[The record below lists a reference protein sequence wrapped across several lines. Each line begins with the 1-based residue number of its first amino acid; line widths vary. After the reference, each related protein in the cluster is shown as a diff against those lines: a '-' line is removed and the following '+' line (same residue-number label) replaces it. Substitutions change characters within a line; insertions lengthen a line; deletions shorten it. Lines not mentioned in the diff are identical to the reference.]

1 MKRFPEIARRA
12 VSLALAASM
21 SLSVLAPCASAAATA
36 RDLENSVDE
45 LGNVDLSDEVYNVP
59 GDTAF
64 TAADTAADPLGGDD
78 EEEIDLDD
86 LTEEQLAE
94 QAVVDEAGHT
104 EHTPDTDAEPV
115 YEQPATCAER
125 GYAIYPCS
133 FTLEQEDGTV
143 AHCYHQVVVWLPL
156 ADHAWGEWQEPDDAD
171 SQKYRVC
178 TVCNAVEYED
188 GTVVTPGGIPI
199 TDPDQPEWL
208 PGDGQVDTCGL
219 GDYIRKQYNKV
230 VEGIKNAYNDLKKD
244 LDEKIEKAKA
254 DSQKTLDE
262 RYPDDHDPSKSNV
275 LIQTDKH
282 DVTCL
287 EDGYI
292 KYKCTRTDEQRV
304 SSSINNP
311 IKDIYNRLPSSW
323 QKKVQDTLKNNGLE
337 ALGNQLGNDKFT
349 LSFDVKLTC
358 EHDENNPI
366 VVTTEKAAGHH
377 EFPDENDPANW
388 KVTKKPTCK
397 EDGEETLTCIG
408 ACKGKEEGGVKIRK
422 IGHEDVEHQWVKIDS
437 VAATCEKDG
446 YDRYQCSVC
455 GDKEDRKTADALGH
469 DYQNYADDRNPA
481 CQEQTATGH
490 CTRCGGA
497 DTKVT
502 SAALVPHKFTTWTGT
517 GISVSGQYLYYES
530 TCDICHEKTKQ
541 INVAEKKLDD
551 LDEALDG
558 DPLTATDDEL
568 LEVDGLYN
576 GAKAAITVLEYANK
590 HLHTSF
596 NTEKYTARLDEMTD
610 RYKKFEHESLQ
621 RGCEKTASEA
631 IKKAHET
638 IDNKDPSEMTNDE
651 MKEVIGAYVAASAA
665 VGQLDDGRAKKTELQ
680 AELAELKKT
689 VEEIESKYAQKVI
702 EGVWDDLKNGTLD
715 KTKLEALK
723 KTLEDLEPMIPD
735 SLKESYEQVVD
746 AVDAAIKAID
756 LVNNA
761 SALIKKLQ
769 EEIKNGNISQD
780 TVKQLQDLVKQARDL
795 ADQIKENP
803 ILKNA
808 VDTIIKN
815 AEKALKEAAA
825 NKALDALK
833 EAIKNGDLSKID
845 EAFDQAQKAIDE
857 LRHYAPE
864 VADKLS
870 NALEEIKKTYLHGIK
885 DELEKALKDGTYQ
898 EKLDKL
904 KDVVK
909 KYEDMIKDIDASGAL
924 KELWDTILN
933 EELTKLITDTAN
945 EINKIVND
953 KDMSALDKI
962 AALNELSDDLHKQ
975 LEDIVGKDRA
985 DKLLEP
991 FDKLIEQAK
1000 ETVAKAA
1007 AAAGDSLIKEALKAI
1022 KQAVD
1027 SAENK
1032 EDAINQIE
1040 SIYDQAH
1047 ELLTKAGM
1055 SNEDATAKL
1064 EPVRSAIDSVKKLL
1078 DESFVSMDTIKA
1090 AVDVLVD
1097 AMLESGTIEG
1107 GLHDLVRTVLDGKNL
1122 DPAVTRVILVV
1133 ARDVLKKADW
1143 SRLTPSLLDDVM
1155 DMAIDKAKKKISK
1168 KYNSTIAKIAN
1179 DLIDELKP
1187 TMNDLVHKEVGQ
1199 DTIDKVRDVFLNAI
1213 DNGIA
1218 GIDAGKNREELLDT
1232 ARDDLLK
1239 LSPVISAELKRIG
1252 AKAAESVNKEMHDKV
1267 TAALPG
1273 VILPNLIGD
1282 LIGNLAED
1290 IVNKEIGKE
1299 DPKITAEIDKYVKYL
1314 TCPGHKHATRISQAL
1329 GCTTDEIQ
1337 EDYCTRCDWVF
1348 SKTKIADAL
1357 GHDPVTVPGV
1367 EPTETADG
1375 LTDGI
1380 QCARCGAW
1388 LEPQE
1393 VIPAQEPQY
1402 EKYLVKSAVTA
1413 DTAKA
1418 AGYKNQKKLDEA
1430 IDAALTKAGYQTAN
1444 SERFL
1449 AQVQTS
1455 IGILSNDRYPE
1466 DGVTGMVKLPAG
1478 AAGKNCTFYAVQVL
1492 TADTHGYSAGDV
1504 VVTPLTVTSEGISF
1518 KLPVQSV
1525 VAIAWKVNE

>member
-21 SLSVLAPCASAAATA
+21 SLSVLAPCASAAVTA

-45 LGNVDLSDEVYNVP
+45 LGNVDLTDEVFNVP
-59 GDTAF
+59 D
-64 TAADTAADPLGGDD
+64 DTAADADTLGGDD
-78 EEEIDLDD
+78 EVEIDLDD

-156 ADHAWGEWQEPDDAD
+156 ADHEWGEWQEPDDAD

-199 TDPDQPEWL
+199 VDPDQPEWL
-208 PGDGQVDTCGL
+208 PGDGSEIATCKL
-219 GDYIRKQYNKV
+219 DLNATLDKLKNDALNAAEKELRKQEQKIINEDHPHDHVKGELVATVEATCTKEGYKEYQCNKQFPHTITV
-230 VEGIKNAYNDLKKD
+230 TVDNPLYKYHIGQKRYTYSRDITLTCK
-244 LDEKIEKAKA
+244 EKTKE
-254 DSQKTLDE
+254 
-262 RYPDDHDPSKSNV
+262 
-275 LIQTDKH
+275 
-282 DVTCL
+282 
-287 EDGYI
+287 
-292 KYKCTRTDEQRV
+292 
-304 SSSINNP
+304 P
-311 IKDIYNRLPSSW
+311 IK
-323 QKKVQDTLKNNGLE
+323 
-337 ALGNQLGNDKFT
+337 AL
-349 LSFDVKLTC
+349 
-358 EHDENNPI
+358 EHD
-366 VVTTEKAAGHH
+366 
-377 EFPDENDPANW
+377 FPDEDDPKNW
-388 KVTKKPTCK
+388 VVTKPATCE
-397 EDGEETLTCIG
+397 EDGVETLTCTR
-408 ACKGKEEGGVKIRK
+408 CDGKEDGGIKTRAIPHGNVA
-422 IGHEDVEHQWVKIDS
+422 HQWVKRDS
-437 VAATCEKDG
+437 VAATCEEEG
-446 YDRYQCSVC
+446 YDLYECSVC
-455 GDKEDRKTADALGH
+455 KTTKKEKTAEKLSH
-469 DYQNYADDRNPA
+469 LFTNYVDDGKPA
-481 CQEQTATGH
+481 CQPQSKTATCDRPG
-490 CTRCGGA
+490 CNAT
-497 DTKVT
+497 DTQT
-502 SAALVPHKFTTWTGT
+502 SAALVPHEFTEWT
-517 GISVSGQYLYYES
+517 VDQEFLGQALYYKS
-530 TCDICHEKTKQ
+530 TCNICHEETKR
-541 INVAEKKLDD
+541 INVAEKKLDE
-551 LDEALDG
+551 LDKALDK
-558 DPLTATDDEL
+558 DPTQMSDSELTEIVA
-568 LEVDGLYN
+568 LYN
-576 GAKAAITVLEYANK
+576 AAKAAISLMDKVGVNVDSYQKRLDDMKTRYDAVQHESEQRLALAAAKEAVKQAEDLINGKDPANM
-590 HLHTSF
+590 S
-596 NTEKYTARLDEMTD
+596 NEDMAAVIAAYTAAE
-610 RYKKFEHESLQ
+610 
-621 RGCEKTASEA
+621 TAV
-631 IKKAHET
+631 
-638 IDNKDPSEMTNDE
+638 N
-651 MKEVIGAYVAASAA
+651 
-665 VGQLDDGRAKKTELQ
+665 QLDDSNAGKAALKTR
-680 AELAELKKT
+680 LAALKKT
-689 VEEIESKYAQKVI
+689 VEQIEAKYAQKVI
-702 EGVWDDLKNGTLD
+702 EDIWDKLKNGELD
-715 KTKLEALK
+715 KSQLEAFK
-723 KTLEDLEPMIPD
+723 KVLEDLEPIIPD

-780 TVKQLQDLVKQARDL
+780 TIKQLQELVKQARDL
-795 ADQIKENP
+795 VDQIKENP

-857 LRHYAPE
+857 LRPYAPD

-870 NALEEIKKTYLHGIK
+870 NALEEIKKTYIHGIK

-909 KYEDMIKDIDASGAL
+909 KYEDMIKELDVSGAL

-933 EELTKLITDTAN
+933 EELTKLITDMAN

-953 KDMSALDKI
+953 KDMSALEKI
-962 AALNELSDDLHKQ
+962 AALNKLSDDLHKQ

-1007 AAAGDSLIKEALKAI
+1007 AAAGNSLIKEALKAI

-1027 SAENK
+1027 SAESK
-1032 EDAINQIE
+1032 EDAINQME

-1055 SNEDATAKL
+1055 SDEDATAKL

-1097 AMLESGTIEG
+1097 AMLESDTIEG
-1107 GLHDLVRTVLDGKNL
+1107 GLHDLVRAVLDGKNL
-1122 DPAVTRVILVV
+1122 DPAVTRAILVV

-1155 DMAIDKAKKKISK
+1155 DMAIDKVKEKISK
-1168 KYNSTIAKIAN
+1168 KYISPVAKVAN
-1179 DLIDELKP
+1179 ELIDELKP
-1187 TMNDLVHKEVGQ
+1187 TMNDLMHKEVGQ
-1199 DTIDKVRDVFLNAI
+1199 DTIDKVRDVFLKAL

-1232 ARDDLLK
+1232 ARDDLLG
-1239 LSPVISAELKRIG
+1239 LSPVVSAELKRIG
-1252 AKAAESVNKEMHDKV
+1252 AKAAESINQEMHDKV
-1267 TAALPG
+1267 EAALPG
-1273 VILPNLIGD
+1273 VILPDLIGD

-1290 IVNKEIGKE
+1290 IVNDEIGKE
-1299 DPKITAEIDKYVKYL
+1299 DPKITAEIDKYVRYL
-1314 TCPGHKHATRISQAL
+1314 TCPGHKHATRISQAQ
-1329 GCTTDEIQ
+1329 GCTSDEIT
-1337 EDYCTRCDWVF
+1337 EDYCARCGWVF
-1348 SKTKIADAL
+1348 SSTKTAPAL
-1357 GHDPVTVPGV
+1357 GHDPMLVPGV
-1367 EPTETADG
+1367 EPTQDMDG
-1375 LTDGI
+1375 LTDGV

-1393 VIPAQEPQY
+1393 VLPALNPEY
-1402 EKYLVKSAVTA
+1402 DKWFVKADVTA
-1413 DTAKA
+1413 ETVKA
-1418 AGYKNQKKLDEA
+1418 TGYQSQQKLDEA
-1430 IDAALTKAGYQTAN
+1430 IDSALKKAGFEPAN

-1449 AQVQTS
+1449 AQVRTNLE
-1455 IGILSNDRYPE
+1455 IDEGYILPNDRYPE
-1466 DGVTGMVKLPAG
+1466 EGVTGMVRFPAK
-1478 AAGKNCTFYAVQVL
+1478 APGKDGTYYAVQVV
-1492 TADTHGYSAGDV
+1492 TADNHGYNAGDI
-1504 VVTPLTVTSEGISF
+1504 VVTPLTVTKEGISL
-1518 KLPVQSV
+1518 KTGVQAV
-1525 VAIAWKVNE
+1525 VAIAWKPNN